1 MIQAIL
7 VKFIVRKITMS
18 VIKRLLKSK
27 KVVGAV
33 VLVIASTFGIVLNP
47 EIFDA
52 IVLIVTTAS
61 EAQ

>member
-1 MIQAIL
+1 
-7 VKFIVRKITMS
+7 MS

>member
-7 VKFIVRKITMS
+7 VRFIVRKITMS

-33 VLVIASTFGIVLNP
+33 VLLIASAFGIVLNP